1 MSIKNWT
8 VTTERVKNKDSGLSE
23 YVSYLASV
31 THKNH
36 KNTKIYALFNSDANK
51 FLNNTIQETLAFDA
65 NNKKGGR
72 KVESFG
78 QSFNFILPPPHQPSA
93 DQWAEI
99 SYDLLRVAHSELN
112 IKTDLSK
119 FVRACFVN
127 VHSQANP
134 HVNIVIPRIYE
145 KERLADLDR
154 KNVLAKLKQEF
165 NRSVLKN
172 CDIDHTHH
180 KPLRSNLGA
189 RKRAHKHFADRV
201 VEDVDNA
208 SKIIVEAYEVSK
220 AGILAEQERKIKE
233 TELAQRELALANR
246 EYEIKQEKADLTL
259 KKAKFGF
266 LLKAFIDLK
275 SSLKKWVESVKADSY
290 LDKLASR
297 KDVEEKA
304 NRIIDSDKSDNDDVV
319 LVNDLIDSE
328 VENLQKNGFN
338 VNRNEFSTNTKIKI

>member
-23 YVSYLASV
+23 YVSYLASA

-36 KNTKIYALFNSDANK
+36 KNTKVYALFNSNPQK
-51 FLNNTIQETLAFDA
+51 FLNSTIQETLEFDA

-78 QSFNFILPPPHQPSA
+78 QSFNFILPPPHSPTA
-93 DQWAEI
+93 EQWADI

-112 IKTDLSK
+112 IKSDLSR

-127 VHSQANP
+127 VHDQSNP
-134 HVNIVIPRIYE
+134 HVNIVIPRIFE

-154 KNVLAKLKQEF
+154 KNILAKLKQEF
-165 NRSVLKN
+165 NLSALKN
-172 CDIDHTHH
+172 CNIDHTHH
-180 KPLRSNLGA
+180 NPKRTNLGA

-201 VEDVDNA
+201 AEDVDNA

-220 AGILAEQERKIKE
+220 SGILAEQERKIKE
-233 TELAQRELALANR
+233 TELIQRGLELANR
-246 EYEIKQEKADLTL
+246 EYDIRQEKADLVL

-275 SSLKKWVESVKADSY
+275 SSLKKWVESVKTDSY

-328 VENLQKNGFN
+328 VESLQKNGFN
-338 VNRNEFSTNTKIKI
+338 VNKNEFTTNTKIKI

>member
-8 VTTERVKNKDSGLSE
+8 VTTERVKNKDAGLAE
-23 YVSYLASV
+23 YVSYLTSEK
-31 THKNH
+31 HKNH
-36 KNTKIYALFNSDANK
+36 KNTKIYALFNSDAHK
-51 FLNNTIQETLAFDA
+51 FLNKTIQETLAFDRE
-65 NNKKGGR
+65 NKKGGR

-78 QSFNFILPPPHQPSA
+78 QSFNFILPPPHQISA

-112 IKTDLSK
+112 IKSDLSR

-127 VHSQANP
+127 VHEQSNP
-134 HVNIVIPRIYE
+134 HVNIVIPRIFE

-154 KNVLAKLKQEF
+154 KNILAKLKQEF
-165 NRSVLKN
+165 NLSVLKN
-172 CDIDHTHH
+172 CNIDHTHH
-180 KPLRSNLGA
+180 NPKRTNVGA
-189 RKRAHKHFADRV
+189 RKRAHKHFSDKII
-201 VEDVDNA
+201 EDVDNA
-208 SKIIVEAYEVSK
+208 SKIIIEAYEVSK
-220 AGILAEQERKIKE
+220 SGLLAEQERKIKE
-233 TELAQRELALANR
+233 TELAQRELELANR

-290 LDKLASR
+290 LDKLSSR

-304 NRIIDSDKSDNDDVV
+304 NRIIDSDKSDSDDVV

-328 VENLQKNGFN
+328 VESLQKNGFK
-338 VNRNEFSTNTKIKI
+338 VNRSEFTTNTKIKI

>member
-8 VTTERVKNKDSGLSE
+8 VTTERVKNKDAGLAE
-23 YVSYLASV
+23 YVSYLASA

-36 KNTKIYALFNSDANK
+36 KNTKVYALFNSDPHK
-51 FLNNTIQETLAFDA
+51 FLNNTIQETLEFDA
-65 NNKKGGR
+65 RNKKGGR

-78 QSFNFILPPPHQPSA
+78 QSFNFTLPPPHSPSA
-93 DQWAEI
+93 EQWAEI
-99 SYDLLRVAHSELN
+99 GYDLLRVAHSELN
-112 IKTDLSK
+112 IKSDLNR

-127 VHSQANP
+127 VHDQKNP
-134 HVNIVIPRIYE
+134 HVNIVIPRIFE

-165 NRSVLKN
+165 NLSVLKN
-172 CDIDHTHH
+172 CNINHTHYNP
-180 KPLRSNLGA
+180 KRTNVGA

-208 SKIIVEAYEVSK
+208 SKIIIEAYEASK
-220 AGILAEQERKIKE
+220 SGLLAEQERKIKE
-233 TELAQRELALANR
+233 AQLSQRELELENR

-259 KKAKFGF
+259 KKAKFSF

-275 SSLKKWVESVKADSY
+275 SSLKKWVESVKNDSY

-328 VENLQKNGFN
+328 VKNLQKNGFD
-338 VNRNEFSTNTKIKI
+338 VNKSEFSTNTKIKI